1 MPTVTSTAI
10 HTMEVTAMTDSGA
23 FLTALRLSDSMLPVG
38 TYTASYGIEQYLNEG
53 RIETTTDL
61 GELVVGYLQGIVG
74 PAETVALGHAHR
86 SAAAEDLDG
95 VLAADERLGAST
107 LPAEFR
113 ESSTKAGGKLLDLL
127 ADGADGPFEEIEGD
141 DLVEAY
147 AAALDDGRTAG
158 HYPVVLGLLC
168 QRAGISRREA
178 ALVGAYSTVTG
189 LLGAAQRLGRFGHTE
204 IQSELAALVPTIE
217 AVCDR
222 YHDADLE
229 TMCSFAPLADV
240 MGMRHER
247 ADRRLFMS

>member
-1 MPTVTSTAI
+1 
-10 HTMEVTAMTDSGA
+10 MTDSGA

-53 RIETTTDL
+53 RIETTGDL
-61 GELVVGYLQGIVG
+61 AELVAGYLRGIVG
-74 PAETVALGHAHR
+74 PAETVALGWAHR

-95 VLAADERLGAST
+95 VLAADERLAAAT

-127 ADGADGPFEEIEGD
+127 ADADDGPFAGVDGD
-141 DLVEAY
+141 QLVDDY
-147 AAALDDGRTAG
+147 AAALAAGETAG
-158 HYPVVLGLLC
+158 HYPVILGLLC
-168 QRAGISRREA
+168 QRAGIGRREA

-204 IQSELAALVPTIE
+204 IQSELSALFPTIE

-222 YHDADLE
+222 YHDADLG

>member
-1 MPTVTSTAI
+1 
-10 HTMEVTAMTDSGA
+10 MTESAA

-53 RIETTTDL
+53 RIETTDELGDL
-61 GELVVGYLQGIVG
+61 VAGYLRGIVG
-74 PAETVALGHAHR
+74 PAETVALGCAHR
-86 SAAAEDLDG
+86 SAAAGDLDG

-127 ADGADGPFEEIEGD
+127 ADADDAPFAGVEDD
-141 DLVEAY
+141 DLVTAY
-147 AAALDDGRTAG
+147 AAALDAGRAAG
-158 HYPVVLGLLC
+158 HYPVILGLLC
-168 QRAGISRREA
+168 QRAGIGRREA

-204 IQSELAALVPTIE
+204 IQAELSGLFPTIE
-217 AVCDR
+217 AVCEQ

-240 MGMRHER
+240 MGMTHER